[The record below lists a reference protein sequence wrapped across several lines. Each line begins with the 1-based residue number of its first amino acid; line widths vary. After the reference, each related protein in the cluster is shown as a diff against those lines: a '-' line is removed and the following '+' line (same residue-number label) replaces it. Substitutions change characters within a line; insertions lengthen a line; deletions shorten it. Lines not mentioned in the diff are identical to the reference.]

1 MYQPNNDG
9 KTASVHHLPKP
20 DVGSA
25 TDNTIFTELAASTL
39 RQFTGSNRIKLCCK
53 GSSTTTDR
61 TLLCL
66 TSLYFNQHIPALQK
80 CPISSA
86 IPPEAPQAIYL
97 ANGFHQLILRNP
109 TVDIE
114 NHSRTQG
121 LSLSTIDCQACVLG
135 SSCAGTIYINQGYLV
150 LSLDIDACK
159 KTPQPNFATIKLAH
173 SLNQFF
179 QNVPLDRLN
188 FQSYLIGAARKSVLE
203 SVQLKLNEIPD
214 IRRMNPETLQK
225 LTEPIVAHY
234 TSLTDATAAALD
246 NFIWAK
252 LPILIS
258 GRYILLSLFFY
269 T

>member
-9 KTASVHHLPKP
+9 KTASVYHLPKP

-39 RQFTGSNRIKLCCK
+39 RQGTGSNRIKLCCK

-66 TSLYFNQHIPALQK
+66 TSLYFNQHIPALQN
-80 CPISSA
+80 CPISSV

-109 TVDIE
+109 TMDIK

-135 SSCAGTIYINQGYLV
+135 SSCASTFYINQGDLV

-159 KTPQPNFATIKLAH
+159 KQPNFATIKLAP
-173 SLNQFF
+173 SLNQIF

-188 FQSYLIGAARKSVLE
+188 FQSYSIGAARKSVLE
-203 SVQLKLNEIPD
+203 SVPLKLYENPD
-214 IRRMNPETLQK
+214 IKRMNPETLQK
-225 LTEPIVAHY
+225 LTDPIVAHY

-246 NFIWAK
+246 NSIWAK

-258 GRYILLSLFFY
+258 GGYILLSLFF
-269 T
+269 